1 VLGAYLDQQNDPR
14 PMTTGRGAFTG
25 LLSGVIGSFVW
36 LIVSIVVNLL
46 MAPLQR
52 RLADDFARN
61 ARDLPPEVRT
71 MLESFGANPTIGVV
85 FGFIVM
91 LFCGAIF
98 ATLGG
103 VLGAAFFRNDVP
115 PALGGPSEPPPLP
128 PQ

>member
-1 VLGAYLDQQNDPR
+1 
-14 PMTTGRGAFTG
+14 M
-25 LLSGVIGSFVW
+25 
-36 LIVSIVVNLL
+36 SIVVNLA

-52 RLADDFARN
+52 RIAGDFARN
-61 ARDLPPEVRT
+61 ARDLPPEFRT
-71 MLESFGANPTIGVV
+71 MLESIGSNPGIGLV

-91 LFCGAIF
+91 LFCGVVF

-103 VLGAAFFRNDVP
+103 LLGAAFFRNDVP

>member
-1 VLGAYLDQQNDPR
+1 
-14 PMTTGRGAFTG
+14 
-25 LLSGVIGSFVW
+25 
-36 LIVSIVVNLL
+36 LIVSIVVNVL

-91 LFCGAIF
+91 LFCGVIF
-98 ATLGG
+98 GTIGG
-103 VLGAAFFRNDVP
+103 LLGAACFRNDVP

>member
-1 VLGAYLDQQNDPR
+1 V
-14 PMTTGRGAFTG
+14 
-25 LLSGVIGSFVW
+25 
-36 LIVSIVVNLL
+36 VSIVVNLAL
-46 MAPLQR
+46 APIQR
-52 RLADDFARN
+52 RMAGDFVRN

-71 MLESFGANPTIGVV
+71 MLETLGANPSIGLV

-91 LFCGAIF
+91 LFTGVVF

-115 PALGGPSEPPPLP
+115 PALGGPTEPPPLP